1 MDEKF
6 IRQIPKY
13 IEKKIRAT
21 DKKSCPAQK
30 GLHFYAYLTTIKKE
44 LVKITVAVRNRNKKE
59 RLIKQ
64 VAVHGVLSAQCL
76 VRDMEYAFMGGYR
89 VGWFDEGFKYAYGRP
104 YYNDGKWYPADFK
117 YYNPWAKVVNPE
129 FALTLR
135 EFRYSAADIQK
146 PSCIIS
152 YLRTYIR
159 YPQLEYLV
167 KAGLGKFANSKLIL
181 EKTGKDKSFY
191 KWLIANKKAL
201 LNRRYYI
208 DVILRAYRT
217 GKPLDIIQSY
227 REAKLKLKNDR
238 NLSCLL
244 EMFTGKE
251 RERFIDYL
259 AAQKTNAH
267 TYLDYVK
274 ACNRLGLDM
283 SEEKNRF
290 PRDFKR
296 LHDIRIDQYAT
307 AMAIENE
314 KKRKELYAQFASVAE
329 KYLGLQGMENGN
341 YIVFIAKSPSD
352 LIREGELLNHCVGRM
367 NYDQRFIREE
377 SLIFF
382 VRRITEPDTPFVTVE
397 YSLSMKKVLQCYGL
411 NNSRPTE
418 DVLRYVN
425 KVWLPYAKKQ
435 LKNLKQAA

>member
-1 MDEKF
+1 
-6 IRQIPKY
+6 
-13 IEKKIRAT
+13 
-21 DKKSCPAQK
+21 
-30 GLHFYAYLTTIKKE
+30 
-44 LVKITVAVRNRNKKE
+44 
-59 RLIKQ
+59 
-64 VAVHGVLSAQCL
+64 
-76 VRDMEYAFMGGYR
+76 
-89 VGWFDEGFKYAYGRP
+89 
-104 YYNDGKWYPADFK
+104 
-117 YYNPWAKVVNPE
+117 
-129 FALTLR
+129 
-135 EFRYSAADIQK
+135 
-146 PSCIIS
+146 
-152 YLRTYIR
+152 
-159 YPQLEYLV
+159 
-167 KAGLGKFANSKLIL
+167 
-181 EKTGKDKSFY
+181 
-191 KWLIANKKAL
+191 
-201 LNRRYYI
+201 
-208 DVILRAYRT
+208 
-217 GKPLDIIQSY
+217 
-227 REAKLKLKNDR
+227 
-238 NLSCLL
+238 
-244 EMFTGKE
+244 
-251 RERFIDYL
+251 
-259 AAQKTNAH
+259 
-267 TYLDYVK
+267 
-274 ACNRLGLDM
+274 M